1 MAGNK
6 MSLCACRA
14 KINVVCIGNLP
25 LFVSRCEDKQQLL
38 LLLS

>member
-14 KINVVCIGNLP
+14 KINVVYTSIGSLP
-25 LFVSRCEDKQQLL
+25 LFVSRCED
-38 LLLS
+38 